1 MVDQVVKFFLIFFT
15 AATLI
20 SCSSYRPIFDENE
33 RYISVGEEKAESDF
47 KICKKRGDEFL
58 DKYKAERA
66 AKEAGRKAVIGG
78 VVGALSGAIWG
89 KNMKSTLIGSAIG
102 AGAGAALGGLSV
114 LGEDKIKPDEMK
126 QKYIVNCLASKGYS
140 VAGWR

>member
-1 MVDQVVKFFLIFFT
+1 MFNQAVKTLLIFFI
-15 AATLI
+15 AVASV
-20 SCSSYRPIFDENE
+20 SCSSYRPIFNENE
-33 RYISVGEEKAESDF
+33 HYVSVGEKKAESDF

-66 AKEAGRKAVIGG
+66 AKEAGRKAVVGG

-89 KNMKSTLIGSAIG
+89 KNIKSTLIGSAIG
-102 AGAGAALGGLSV
+102 AGAGAAIGGLSV

-126 QKYIVNCLASKGYS
+126 QKYIANCLASKGYS

>member
-1 MVDQVVKFFLIFFT
+1 MVNQVVEKFLIFFI
-15 AATLI
+15 AVTLV
-20 SCSSYRPIFDENE
+20 SCSSYRPIFNENE
-33 RYISVGEEKAESDF
+33 HYVSVGEEKAESDF
-47 KICKKRGDEFL
+47 KVCKKRSDEFL

-78 VVGALSGAIWG
+78 VVGAISGAIWG
-89 KNMKSTLIGSAIG
+89 KNVKSTLIGSAIG

-114 LGEDKIKPDEMK
+114 LGEDKVKPDEMK
-126 QKYIVNCLASKGYS
+126 QRYIANCLASQGYS